1 VSVYTIY
8 TMKTLII
15 GIGNTL
21 YGDDGIGI
29 YIARELQNRLKDKPD
44 IVIEEASV
52 GGINLMEL
60 MIGFNRAIVIDAIQ
74 LRENSPGYIYRL
86 NTDSMVNTRHANSP
100 HDTDF
105 ITALE
110 VGRKLNLTL
119 PESIIVYG
127 VEVENI
133 DPFVE
138 DCTPKV
144 KDAIPTCVNMII
156 QELEHRGN

>member
-1 VSVYTIY
+1 
-8 TMKTLII
+8 MKTLII

-29 YIARELQNRLKDKPD
+29 YISRELQNRLKDKRD
-44 IVIEEASV
+44 IVIEEAAV

-60 MIGFNRAIVIDAIQ
+60 MIGFNRAILIDAIQ
-74 LRENSPGYIYRL
+74 LKEKSPGYVYRL
-86 NTDSMVNTRHANSP
+86 TTDSIINTRHVNSP

-110 VGRKLNLTL
+110 IGRKLNLAL
-119 PESIIVYG
+119 PDSIIIYG

-138 DCTPKV
+138 DCTPMV
-144 KDAIPTCVNMII
+144 KEAIPNCVNMIV
-156 QELEHRGN
+156 QELGTST